1 MVRKLAVGI
10 MVLAFMFSLV
20 PVLYAHSCDSGDMA
34 CLDTDNALDS
44 DYISYDNTPVR
55 KLTRGVTNTAFCWA
69 EIPADVAKTSKATD
83 PILGVTY
90 GAVKGVFTGVTRGLL
105 GIVDTL
111 TFFVPPY
118 DKPLMQPEYAYT
130 RADEKMKDYLW

>member
-1 MVRKLAVGI
+1 MVKKLVMGFMA
-10 MVLAFMFSLV
+10 LAFVFFLV
-20 PVLYAHSCDSGDMA
+20 PVLYACDAAGEEGICSN
-34 CLDTDNALDS
+34 NAVES
-44 DYISYDNTPVR
+44 DYICYDNTPVK

-69 EIPADVAKTSKATD
+69 EIPADVAKTAKQTD
-83 PILGVTY
+83 PVIGLTY
-90 GAVKGVFTGVTRGLL
+90 GTAKGILTGVTRGLL

-118 DKPLMQPEYAYT
+118 DKPLMKPEYAYS